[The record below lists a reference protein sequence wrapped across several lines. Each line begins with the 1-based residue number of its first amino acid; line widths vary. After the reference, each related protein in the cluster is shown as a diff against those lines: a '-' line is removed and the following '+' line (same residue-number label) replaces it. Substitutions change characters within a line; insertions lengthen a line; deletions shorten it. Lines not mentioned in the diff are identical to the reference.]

1 MATKKLKKYDRVEV
15 SWNDHYG
22 TNPGWSPN
30 NAVLEEKAFKCASMG
45 YFMGED
51 KDHMFIVQ
59 TLNDQD
65 EHIHLMGILKPAITK
80 VQKL

>member
-1 MATKKLKKYDRVEV
+1 MATRKLKKYDRVEV

-22 TNPGWSPN
+22 TNHGWSSN
-30 NAVLEEKAFKCASMG
+30 ENLEQLKTFKCVTLG
-45 YFMGED
+45 YYMGED
-51 KDHMFIVQ
+51 KDHLFVVQ

-65 EHIHLMGILKPAITK
+65 EHINLMGILKPAITK